1 MKTIVTFLVVCAL
14 GVFFHSTPSVAQ
26 QQPTRPST
34 TGTVRPS
41 TNATI
46 RPSTEGT
53 VRRSTESTVRPSTT
67 GTARPSTEGTI
78 RRSTE
83 STVRPST
90 TGTVRPDTTRPQ
102 PRDTTRPQPRDT
114 VRPQPRDTVPPSV
127 SALTVRT
134 FPNPA
139 SVRLTVHFSGVPAAA
154 ERVTVRVL
162 TLMGEEVATQTVA
175 ATENEVI
182 FDVSGWRE
190 GQYGVVVIAGRAVG
204 RAMVIV
210 RH

>member
-1 MKTIVTFLVVCAL
+1 MKTIIFFLAVCAL
-14 GVFFHSTPSVAQ
+14 GVVLHSAQSVAQ
-26 QQPTRPST
+26 QQPARPST
-34 TGTVRPS
+34 SGTVRPS

-46 RPSTEGT
+46 RPSTTGT
-53 VRRSTESTVRPSTT
+53 LRRSTENTVRPSTT
-67 GTARPSTEGTI
+67 GTL

-83 STVRPST
+83 NTVRPST
-90 TGTVRPDTTRPQ
+90 TGTLRPSTNGNVRPSTTGTIRPDSTRPQ
-102 PRDTTRPQPRDT
+102 PH
-114 VRPQPRDTVPPSV
+114 DTVPPSV

-139 SVRLTVHFSGVPAAA
+139 SVRLAVRYGGVPSSV
-154 ERVTVRVL
+154 ERVVIRIL

-175 ATENEVI
+175 ATENDVV

-204 RAMVIV
+204 RAMMIV

>member
-1 MKTIVTFLVVCAL
+1 MKTIVTLLVVCAI
-14 GVFFHSTPSVAQ
+14 GVFFQSTTSVAQ
-26 QQPTRPST
+26 QQPARPST
-34 TGTVRPS
+34 TATARPTTTGTIRSSTEGTIRRSTENTVRPS
-41 TNATI
+41 T
-46 RPSTEGT
+46 SGT
-53 VRRSTESTVRPSTT
+53 L
-67 GTARPSTEGTI
+67 RPSTEGTI

-83 STVRPST
+83 NTIRPSTSGTLRPSTEGTIRPST

-102 PRDTTRPQPRDT
+102 PRDT
-114 VRPQPRDTVPPSV
+114 VPPVV
-127 SALTVRT
+127 STLVVRT

-139 SVRLTVHFSGVPAAA
+139 SVRLTVRYGNVPAAV
-154 ERVTVRVL
+154 ERVTVKVL

-190 GQYGVVVIAGRAVG
+190 GQYGIVVIAGRAVG

>member
-34 TGTVRPS
+34 TGTVRSS

-46 RPSTEGT
+46 HPSTEGT

-102 PRDTTRPQPRDT
+102 PRDT

-139 SVRLTVHFSGVPAAA
+139 SVRLAVHFSGVPAAA